1 MTKSYINSR
10 TINHVVIYSSTVL
23 YSFNQQLTNPAIV
36 ESYENLLHNGV
47 YLIQIFSYTISFIII
62 SISIITSTYIYFHK
76 FNSQRDAYNETKLN
90 LGRSIALALSFILG
104 VEILKLF
111 YIKTYQQIL
120 LVSIL
125 VVIKLLVSY
134 FLSKEIN
141 DIDNKTNE

>member
-1 MTKSYINSR
+1 MT
-10 TINHVVIYSSTVL
+10 V
-23 YSFNQQLTNPAIV
+23 PAIV
-36 ESYENLLHNGV
+36 ESYENLLHKGV

-111 YIKTYQQIL
+111 YIKTYKQLIFVIS
-120 LVSIL
+120 LVI
-125 VVIKLLVSY
+125 IKLLVSY

-141 DIDNKTNE
+141 EIDNKTNE